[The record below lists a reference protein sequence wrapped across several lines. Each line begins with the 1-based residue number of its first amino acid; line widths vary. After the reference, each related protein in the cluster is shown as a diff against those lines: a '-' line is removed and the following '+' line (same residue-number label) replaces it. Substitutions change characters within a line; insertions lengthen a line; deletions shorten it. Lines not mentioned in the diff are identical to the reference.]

1 MEVLSGAIIGAV
13 VVTGYT
19 VVVAISVVVGSGPG
33 SSVVVD
39 NKGST
44 VVVIGKPGSSVVVE
58 KKDSSVVVLVVSAAT
73 VVNGSGVDAVGVVLV
88 FLDVVVGTAVVV
100 VAKS

>member
-1 MEVLSGAIIGAV
+1 M
-13 VVTGYT
+13 TGYT
-19 VVVAISVVVGSGPG
+19 VVVAISVVGG
-33 SSVVVD
+33 SSVVVE
-39 NKGST
+39 NKGAT
-44 VVVIGKPGSSVVVE
+44 VVVIGKPGSSVVLE

-73 VVNGSGVDAVGVVLV
+73 VVNGSGVDGVGIVLV